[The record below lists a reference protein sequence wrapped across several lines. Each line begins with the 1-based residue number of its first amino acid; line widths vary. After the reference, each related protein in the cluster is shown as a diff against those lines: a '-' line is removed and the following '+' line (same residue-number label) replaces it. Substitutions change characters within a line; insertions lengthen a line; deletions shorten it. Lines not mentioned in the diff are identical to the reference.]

1 MIDLGKHAVFI
12 WSSYAAVAVVL
23 VGLIAWLI
31 AEGRRYEARLKD
43 FEARGVGRR
52 SATDQDGGQ

>member
-12 WSSYAAVAVVL
+12 WSSYGTVVVVL
-23 VGLIAWLI
+23 AGLIYWLI
-31 AEGRRYEARLKD
+31 AEGRHYEARLKE

-52 SATDQDGGQ
+52 GSADRN